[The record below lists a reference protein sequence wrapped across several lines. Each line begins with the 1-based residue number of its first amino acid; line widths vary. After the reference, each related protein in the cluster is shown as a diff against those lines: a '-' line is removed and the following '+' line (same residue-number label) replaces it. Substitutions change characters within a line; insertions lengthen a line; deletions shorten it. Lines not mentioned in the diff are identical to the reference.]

1 MRKLIVHE
9 TDSHGRG
16 HVQYNGNGFDY
27 SYNGE
32 YGDMRGAVW
41 GLIELGFI
49 DRDDV
54 LFIDGDEIY
63 EILEEVLAD
72 K

>member
-9 TDSHGRG
+9 TDCHGNG

-27 SYNGE
+27 FYDGE
-32 YGDMRGAVW
+32 YGNMKGAVW

-54 LFIDGDEIY
+54 IFIDDDEIY
-63 EILEEVLAD
+63 EMLDEALAD